1 MNTTQRDVKKIE
13 GERCK
18 WKRYVQGRNR
28 KKEVKVFTIN
38 ENAKKNSFFLILL

>member
-28 KKEVKVFTIN
+28 KKVVKLGLMT
-38 ENAKKNSFFLILL
+38 EMK